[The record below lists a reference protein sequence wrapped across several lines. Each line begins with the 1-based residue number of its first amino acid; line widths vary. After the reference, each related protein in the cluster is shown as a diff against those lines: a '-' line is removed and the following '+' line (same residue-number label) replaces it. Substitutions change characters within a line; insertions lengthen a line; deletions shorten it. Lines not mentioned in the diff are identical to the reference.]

1 LCSYNNETQ
10 QQQTKEKYKMEK
22 ACRHDYPN
30 VTDGQ
35 WATIISQP
43 HRNLHDV
50 VTGYTAVKE
59 ELKRSAD
66 RINDG
71 EESVN
76 LLPSGSW
83 YRYVCDNG
91 TGHELVVEDI
101 DDILHNGNHD
111 LGIEEELYA
120 IYFDG

>member
-1 LCSYNNETQ
+1 
-10 QQQTKEKYKMEK
+10 MEK
-22 ACRHDYPN
+22 AYRKDHPN
-30 VTDGQ
+30 VTDEQ
-35 WATIISQP
+35 WEAIISQN
-43 HRNLHDV
+43 HHNLYEV
-50 VTGYTAVKE
+50 VTGYTAAKE

-111 LGIEEELYA
+111 LGIEEELFA
-120 IYFDG
+120 IYFNG